1 MKKNLIALAALAG
14 LSAMAQAQTNV
25 MLFGTL
31 DVAARYTKN
40 GDENQTSLASSGN
53 QKSRI
58 GLRGTED
65 LGHGLRAG
73 FWLESGLNVDTGKQ
87 ADSERYWNRRA
98 TVSLMGSFGEV
109 RLGRDT
115 TPSYTGYSAY
125 DVFDNSGVADT
136 SKFVTKLGTNAD
148 TLTRADNMV
157 SYFLPSNIG
166 GVQGLYGQ
174 VSVAAG
180 EGTAGKKYYGGR
192 LGYAAGPLD
201 VSVSYGQTTVSPLAG
216 TNEDKYKLGSIAAA
230 YDLKLVK
237 LSGYLSQAKYADTKL
252 NIANLGA
259 AMPIGPGTAKLSYT
273 YVDAKGTTA
282 AGVVT
287 DKNDASQVAVGYVY
301 DLSKRTALYGTVA
314 YVNNKNGAA
323 YVVDSAPALASP
335 NTGKNSTGYEI
346 GIRHSF

>member
-14 LSAMAQAQTNV
+14 LSVVAQAQTNV
-25 MLFGTL
+25 TLFGTL

-40 GDENQTSLASSGN
+40 GDQNETSLASSGN

-65 LGHGLRAG
+65 LGQGLRAG

-115 TPSYTGYSAY
+115 TPTYNGYAAY

-136 SKFVTKLGTNAD
+136 SKFVTKLGTNVD

-157 SYFLPSNIG
+157 SYFLPSNLG
-166 GVQGLYGQ
+166 GAYGQ
-174 VSVAAG
+174 FSVAAG

-192 LGYAAGPLD
+192 LGYATGALD
-201 VSVSYGQTTVSPLAG
+201 VSASYGQTTVTPLAG
-216 TNEDKYKLGSIAAA
+216 SSEDKYKLGSIAAS
-230 YDLKLVK
+230 YDFNVVK

-259 AMPIGPGTAKLSYT
+259 SVPLGRGSARVSYT

-282 AGVVT
+282 AGVNT
-287 DKNDASQVAVGYVY
+287 DKNDASQFAVGYVY

-314 YVNNKNGAA
+314 YINNKNGAA
-323 YVVDSAPALASP
+323 YVVDSNPALPNP
-335 NTGKNSTGYEI
+335 NTGKSSTGYEI